1 MKRILW
7 DVDTQVDF
15 VHRRRQARRARARR
29 RRCRRWR
36 GSSRAAR
43 AAGIPHI
50 ASADDHEL
58 TDLEISDRA
67 GLLVDVSAA
76 LPARDARRGEGAT
89 QTAQADPVPLALTEV
104 PDRWLR
110 GREFLLLKKSFDV
123 FTNPNADRLLELLA
137 PDEVVLFGVATDV
150 CDDAA
155 IRGLLARGL
164 SVVFV
169 EAASRGLDE
178 ARTDCL
184 PGRLAR
190 RRGASSHPSMMRSPR
205 LRQLPATA
213 DN

>member
-1 MKRILW
+1 VSRILW

-15 VHRRRQARRARARR
+15 VLADGKLAVPGAESALPAMGRLVA
-29 RRCRRWR
+29 
-36 GSSRAAR
+36 AAR
-43 AAGIPHI
+43 AAGVPHI

-58 TDLEISDRA
+58 TDLEISAEPDYSSTYPPHCLRGTRGA
-67 GLLVDVSAA
+67 AKVD
-76 LPARDARRGEGAT
+76 
-89 QTAQADPVPLALTEV
+89 QTAQVDPVPLALTEV

-137 PDEVVLFGVATDV
+137 PDEVVVFGVATDV

-155 IRGLLARGL
+155 IRALLARGL

-178 ARTDCL
+178 ARTAACL
-184 PGRLAR
+184 TAWRAAGVRF
-190 RRGASSHPSMMRSPR
+190 ASLDDAVAS
-205 LRQLPATA
+205 LEAVAVIA
-213 DN
+213 DK

>member
-1 MKRILW
+1 MNRILW

-15 VHRRRQARRARARR
+15 VLADGRLAVPGAEAALPAMARLVA
-29 RRCRRWR
+29 
-36 GSSRAAR
+36 AAR
-43 AAGIPHI
+43 SAGIPHI

-58 TDLEISDRA
+58 TDLEISTEPDYSSTYPPHCLRGTRGA
-67 GLLVDVSAA
+67 AKVD
-76 LPARDARRGEGAT
+76 

-137 PDEVVLFGVATDV
+137 PDEVVVFGVATDV

-155 IRGLLARGL
+155 IRGLLARGF

-178 ARTDCL
+178 ARTDACL
-184 PGRLAR
+184 AAWRAAGVRF
-190 RRGASSHPSMMRSPR
+190 ASLDDAVAS
-205 LRQLPATA
+205 LEAVAAIA
-213 DN
+213 DK